1 MELDDKD
8 KKSFSGWLK
17 LKRRDSLR
25 ILSDM
30 WESISKER
38 LPRLLAIILSVA
50 FISAILMGLVLERT
64 SDMFP
69 DGGNANPITRIIDG
83 FYYAIITMTTVGYGD
98 FSPKTPPG
106 KIFSLLVTLIGV
118 VCFSFLTATFASIRV
133 VKMIREGRGLVELS
147 NLRGH
152 SVICGWKKRMDQTL
166 TDIFTIN
173 PTIRPRDIV
182 IIANIDPDTID
193 LFRQQNPNFKDIN
206 FIRGEDFNENMLLNA
221 NVKYAKNAFVLADES
236 SDASSSEVDSKTVMT
251 CMLIGNIAKNVHICA
266 ELLDPKF
273 ENYLKKAHVAEI
285 IYPKQYGRLMLA
297 HSTASTGV
305 VQVLN
310 TLLALDSQARLTTC
324 RFPYELVGK
333 PYSELK
339 AFFREQPNCVLIG
352 ILENVGS
359 FFERKQ
365 EALREAQKT
374 TDISQL
380 VSNLQKVKKLKNN
393 DPIFNPPDDYMVTDY
408 SMAIIVETKEVV
420 SNEQ

>member
-1 MELDDKD
+1 
-8 KKSFSGWLK
+8 
-17 LKRRDSLR
+17 
-25 ILSDM
+25 
-30 WESISKER
+30 
-38 LPRLLAIILSVA
+38 
-50 FISAILMGLVLERT
+50 
-64 SDMFP
+64 
-69 DGGNANPITRIIDG
+69 
-83 FYYAIITMTTVGYGD
+83 MTTVGYGD

>member
-1 MELDDKD
+1 LDDKD